1 MLAYNE
7 DKVPLLSVSD
17 LHVRYRA
24 GDETLH
30 AVNGVSFSL
39 ERGRTLGIV
48 GESGC
53 GKSTVA
59 FAVMRL
65 LGRTAS
71 ITNGEIVFDGRPLL
85 DIDASGMQAI
95 RGKQIALVSQDPL
108 TSLNPVMTVGAHLKE
123 ILRRHTGLRGQ
134 AAKQRSAELLRMV
147 GIPDP
152 EARLA
157 AYPYQ
162 LSGGMRQRVVM
173 ALALS
178 CEPKLI
184 IADEPT
190 TALDVTIQAQILE
203 LLGDLRERLG
213 TSIVLVSH
221 DLGVVA
227 GLADR
232 VMVMYGGT
240 VIEEGQAE
248 DVLVRPLHPYT
259 IGLIA
264 SRPELDGPR
273 EARLTAIPG
282 ASPRL
287 MEQPRGCV
295 FAPRCQHRMPVCAQT
310 PALAAASNGDR
321 RVACWLH
328 APAADEERHAEC

>member
-1 MLAYNE
+1 
-7 DKVPLLSVSD
+7 
-17 LHVRYRA
+17 
-24 GDETLH
+24 
-30 AVNGVSFSL
+30 
-39 ERGRTLGIV
+39 
-48 GESGC
+48 
-53 GKSTVA
+53 
-59 FAVMRL
+59 
-65 LGRTAS
+65 
-71 ITNGEIVFDGRPLL
+71 VFDGRPLL

-108 TSLNPVMTVGAHLKE
+108 TSLNPVMTIGAHLKE